1 MHMFFLLLFWLVTV
15 VRAENETWQEKI
27 RQSVEY
33 ELYQS
38 LQQGIG
44 GNWSVLEISLS
55 HVPFKV
61 PSYCSIDHSVR
72 VQFSNSED
80 FRGGITTFL
89 EIYNDESIC
98 SRARV
103 VVYPEIYTELP

>member
-1 MHMFFLLLFWLVTV
+1 MHMFFLLFFWRVAV

-44 GNWSVLEISLS
+44 GNWSVLENISFS
-55 HVPFKV
+55 
-61 PSYCSIDHSVR
+61 CSIQGAILLLH
-72 VQFSNSED
+72 
-80 FRGGITTFL
+80 
-89 EIYNDESIC
+89 
-98 SRARV
+98 
-103 VVYPEIYTELP
+103 